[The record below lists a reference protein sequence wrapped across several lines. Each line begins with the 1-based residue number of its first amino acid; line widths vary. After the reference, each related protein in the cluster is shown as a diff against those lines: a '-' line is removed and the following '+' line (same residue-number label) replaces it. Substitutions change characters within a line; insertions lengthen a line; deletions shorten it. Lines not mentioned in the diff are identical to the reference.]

1 MKHSFLEVNEKMFYI
16 HVYLN
21 LNDYLRAKSMLSA
34 EHKKYLSSMYNFLKP
49 EILARLPTMW
59 AAFGIL

>member
-1 MKHSFLEVNEKMFYI
+1 MFQI

-21 LNDYLRAKSMLSA
+21 LDDYFRAKSMLSA
-34 EHKKYLSSMYNFLKP
+34 EQKKYVSSMYNFLKL
-49 EILARLPTMW
+49 EIPARLPTMW

>member
-1 MKHSFLEVNEKMFYI
+1 MFHI

-21 LNDYLRAKSMLSA
+21 LDDYLRAKSMLSA

-49 EILARLPTMW
+49 EILARLPTM
-59 AAFGIL
+59 